1 MRRWRTW
8 VIVALA
14 ALAALVL
21 LRVVF
26 RGPRGIE
33 VEAVTVGRGPV
44 EDAVTNSQA
53 GTVKSRQRSR
63 LGAKAA
69 GRVVEI
75 LRREGASVRHGELLV
90 QLDDLTAQGQLA
102 LARRDADAARAALA
116 SAQSGATLARRDLE
130 RATRLF
136 RDALTSQEAMDQ
148 ARSRDESAAAALQG
162 AQAQLERANAAVKLT
177 DDALRD
183 LRVVAPFDGV
193 VTQRFVEV
201 GEAVVP
207 GQPVLEVL
215 NPDSLYVSA
224 PIDEMDIG
232 RLRHGLPALVTLDPY
247 PGASWHGIVTRVA
260 PFVNDV
266 QQQNR
271 TLEIEVALP
280 PAPGLPVPKPGA
292 SADVAVVLQRK
303 ADVLRVPTAALLE
316 GHRVLIAARGRA
328 VSREVRTGLHDWDWT
343 EIVSG
348 LSGGETVITSLD
360 RPGLKGGAA
369 VAVKRTSA
377 GPQGPGGNRP
387 AASGS

>member
-1 MRRWRTW
+1 

-14 ALAALVL
+14 VLAALVL
-21 LRVVF
+21 LRVLF
-26 RGPRGIE
+26 RGPHGIE

-63 LGAKAA
+63 LGAEGA

-75 LRREGASVRHGELLV
+75 LRREGARVRRGELLV
-90 QLDDLTAQGQLA
+90 QLDDLTAQGRLA
-102 LARRDADAARAALA
+102 LARRDGDAARAALA
-116 SAQSGATLARRDLE
+116 SAQSGATLAHRDLA
-130 RATRLF
+130 RAERLF
-136 RDALTSQEAMDQ
+136 HDALTSQEAMDQ

-162 AQAQLERANAAVKLT
+162 AQAQLERANAAVKLAE
-177 DDALRD
+177 DALRD

-247 PGASWHGIVTRVA
+247 PGVTWRGTVTRVA
-260 PFVNDV
+260 PFVNDL

-292 SADVAVVLQRK
+292 SADVAVVLQRR
-303 ADVLRVPTAALLE
+303 AGVLRVPTAALLE
-316 GHRVLIAARGRA
+316 GHRVLLAARGRA
-328 VSREVRTGLHDWDWT
+328 VSREVGTGLHDWDWT

-377 GPQGPGGNRP
+377 GPQGPGGSRP